1 MTKYVTLD
9 QLATFALLRRD
20 DSELKRLYRITQSM
34 IGELCPACDAETIEH
49 GVGGVFRCVSCNHQW
64 GDE

>member
-1 MTKYVTLD
+1 MTKSATLD
-9 QLATFALLRRD
+9 QLALFASLRGD
-20 DSELKRLYRITQSM
+20 DAELQRLYR
-34 IGELCPACDAETIEH
+34 IGELCPDCDAETIEH